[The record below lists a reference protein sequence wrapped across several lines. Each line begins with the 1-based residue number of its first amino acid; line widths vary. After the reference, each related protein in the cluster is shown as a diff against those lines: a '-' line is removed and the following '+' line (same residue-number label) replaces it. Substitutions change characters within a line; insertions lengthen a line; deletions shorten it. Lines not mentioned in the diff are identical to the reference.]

1 MKTFT
6 TKADET
12 PEFVAL
18 WDMWR
23 PLARQTDGRG
33 DARDTF
39 FKHVRAGVDPK
50 DIVDGARYFIRTLKD
65 REYIPLAASW
75 INKRAYEDLA
85 ALERAHQA
93 RISEAQSKRVEQIKR
108 DVTEPIPAVV
118 PPEEME
124 RRRQMVAR
132 LRQEGILRA

>member
-93 RISEAQSKRVEQIKR
+93 RISEARSKRVEQIKQ
-108 DVTEPIPAVV
+108 DAQEPETSPQIGAD
-118 PPEEME
+118 
-124 RRRQMVAR
+124 RRAE
-132 LRQEGILRA
+132 LAAALRATAAGMRS

>member
-85 ALERAHQA
+85 TLERAYQLRVGA
-93 RISEAQSKRVEQIKR
+93 GNSNVAQSNS
-108 DVTEPIPAVV
+108 
-118 PPEEME
+118 E
-124 RRRQMVAR
+124 REAYIAAELRRSAR
-132 LRQEGILRA
+132 SFT